1 MKRHANLDT
10 DYASKHLKSV
20 SLCSSLLHQNNQ
32 IESKVLNLTKNDDVD
47 LLDILIR
54 LDLNIFMIS
63 LFC

>member
-10 DYASKHLKSV
+10 DYVSKNLKSV
-20 SLCSSLLHQNNQ
+20 SVCSSLLHQNYQ
-32 IESKVLNLTKNDDVD
+32 MESKVLNLTKNDDAD

-54 LDLNIFMIS
+54 LDLNIFILS